1 MLSVL
6 TRTMRF
12 KAAVF
17 LAVLYACTV
26 LAPHAVMAF
35 AGPSGLEHC
44 LQQEKSAHDHGSSSK
59 HTHADGTVHSHAN
72 DGAGTGSDDSKGPAA
87 ACCGLFSTNAM
98 VSDARVELPRMILA
112 ARIALIPPSPV
123 AGQGPDRI
131 NRPPI
136 A

>member
-6 TRTMRF
+6 TRKMRF

-17 LAVLYACTV
+17 LAVLYAFTV

-44 LQQEKSAHDHGSSSK
+44 LKQVKSPHDHGPSHA
-59 HTHADGTVHSHAN
+59 HTDGVVHSHDDA
-72 DGAGTGSDDSKGPAA
+72 AGTDNDESKGPAA
-87 ACCGLFSTNAM
+87 ACCGLFSTTAIL
-98 VSDARVELPRMILA
+98 SDSRVELPRPMRASRVTLFPIS
-112 ARIALIPPSPV
+112 RV
-123 AGQGPDRI
+123 DGQGPDRV